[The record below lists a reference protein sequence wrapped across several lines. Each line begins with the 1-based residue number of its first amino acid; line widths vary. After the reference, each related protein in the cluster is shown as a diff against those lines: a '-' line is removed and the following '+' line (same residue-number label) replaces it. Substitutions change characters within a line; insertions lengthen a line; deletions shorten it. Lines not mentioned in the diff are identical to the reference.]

1 MTEQARLRILVIDD
15 DSFQCSIVSKLLGT
29 MADCDVSTQTDARL
43 AVPLID
49 SGWDLL
55 LLDLNMPDMDG
66 IEFLSEM
73 AAASVKPPVVFFSGE
88 EDRILEVAEELA
100 KSLAI
105 EVLGSIAKPVS
116 KEKLSAVLDQVN
128 RGQEA
133 PKASAYAFEQ
143 LSVEEIRTGIDRGA
157 VEMVYQPKV
166 EANSLQLVGVE
177 SLLRWRK
184 PDGSLIGPGAVIP
197 TAEANDLIYPLTRA
211 VLRQSIAQQGEWRA
225 RDFHIKVSIN
235 LSVDDLVQPDL
246 VAFLDQLLNEH
257 RVPAD
262 TIVLEVTESKLV
274 DDVNTVL
281 AALTRLRLKGFGLSI
296 DDFGTGFSSMEQLR
310 RFPFSE
316 LKIDRAFVNGA
327 HRRASAKAIF
337 QSSVNLANALNMV
350 SVAEGV
356 EDDADLDLAVELGTH
371 LIQGYHIAKPMS
383 AIDLER
389 WFEGRGH

>member
-55 LLDLNMPDMDG
+55 LLDLNMPGMDG
-66 IEFLSEM
+66 IEFLSEL

-128 RGQEA
+128 RGQAA
-133 PKASAYAFEQ
+133 PKTSAYAFEQ

-166 EANSLQLVGVE
+166 DANSLQLVGVE

-211 VLRQSIAQQGEWRA
+211 VVRQSIAQQGEWRA
-225 RDFHIKVSIN
+225 RFSHQG
-235 LSVDDLVQPDL
+235 VDQ
-246 VAFLDQLLNEH
+246 AFC
-257 RVPAD
+257 
-262 TIVLEVTESKLV
+262 
-274 DDVNTVL
+274 
-281 AALTRLRLKGFGLSI
+281 G
-296 DDFGTGFSSMEQLR
+296 
-310 RFPFSE
+310 
-316 LKIDRAFVNGA
+316 
-327 HRRASAKAIF
+327 
-337 QSSVNLANALNMV
+337 
-350 SVAEGV
+350 
-356 EDDADLDLAVELGTH
+356 
-371 LIQGYHIAKPMS
+371 
-383 AIDLER
+383 
-389 WFEGRGH
+389 